1 MTYAVAQEYQQEL
14 QTCAMAGDQSIFE
27 KSEEDQESQDSS
39 KNENDLENNNI
50 NIIKDDFKEIE
61 LELSKLKFN
70 EMQLA
75 LANTAES
82 DAKAS
87 EYCQERQVAMITDVA
102 KEGSDPGLDSEIEGI
117 REDSE

>member
-1 MTYAVAQEYQQEL
+1 
-14 QTCAMAGDQSIFE
+14 
-27 KSEEDQESQDSS
+27 
-39 KNENDLENNNI
+39 
-50 NIIKDDFKEIE
+50 
-61 LELSKLKFN
+61 
-70 EMQLA
+70 MQLA

-87 EYCQERQVAMITDVA
+87 EYYQERQVAMITDVA